1 MRVRELHES
10 LLTPQLDMLNLG
22 RSDVTGTGTP
32 QPQPQPAYYSASP
45 RLRLSLSPRRSPRL
59 LRRREFTRNLFV
71 MNSLDKHIQ
80 NEEEFILA
88 SAGVGWGGFCVCVES
103 INFDLAF

>member
-1 MRVRELHES
+1 MRELHES
-10 LLTPQLDMLNLG
+10 LLTPQLGMLNLG
-22 RSDVTGTGTP
+22 RSDVTGTP
-32 QPQPQPAYYSASP
+32 RPQPQPAYYSASP

>member
-1 MRVRELHES
+1 MRELHES
-10 LLTPQLDMLNLG
+10 LLTPQLGMLNLG
-22 RSDVTGTGTP
+22 RSDVTGTGT
-32 QPQPQPAYYSASP
+32 PQPQPAYYSASP

-80 NEEEFILA
+80 NEEEFILVLA
-88 SAGVGWGGFCVCVES
+88 SAGVGWGGF
-103 INFDLAF
+103 NPWF